1 LRNRSLPLLGD
12 FMLILPNSV
21 HVRFETRYY
30 IQSACPYNL
39 IGLNQMVIF
48 SASAMF
54 FYCIA
59 LILATS
65 RLFHADGPNRKL
77 IMMISALGVIMHGF
91 ALSNSIFTLDGQ
103 NFSLTNVISMVNWII
118 AFTFTVTLPRL
129 KVIVVLPVIYACSI
143 ISVALLWLLPPQFI
157 IHFELHPEILAHVV
171 LSLMAYSALMIA
183 ALYALQLWIIQNK
196 LKNKKMIMSTAMPPL
211 MTVERQ
217 LYHLVVIGFILLSL
231 SLVTGFVFLEDMFV
245 DGKGH
250 KAILSMAA
258 WAVYGT
264 MLWQHYTIGCRI
276 RTAVVYSLSGAGL
289 LSLGYF
295 GARIVKELIIN

>member
-1 LRNRSLPLLGD
+1 
-12 FMLILPNSV
+12 
-21 HVRFETRYY
+21 
-30 IQSACPYNL
+30 
-39 IGLNQMVIF
+39 MVIF

-77 IMMISALGVIMHGF
+77 LMMISALGVVMHGF
-91 ALSNSIFTLDGQ
+91 ALSHSIFTLDGQ

-143 ISVALLWLLPPQFI
+143 ISVALLWLLPPQYI
-157 IHFELHPEILAHVV
+157 THFELHPEILAHVV

-217 LYHLVVIGFILLSL
+217 LYHLIVIGFILLSL